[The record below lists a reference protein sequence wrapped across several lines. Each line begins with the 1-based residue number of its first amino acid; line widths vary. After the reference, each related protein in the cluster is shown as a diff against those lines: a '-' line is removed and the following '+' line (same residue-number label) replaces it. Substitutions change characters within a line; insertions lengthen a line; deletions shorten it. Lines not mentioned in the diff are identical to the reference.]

1 MIITKIADGR
11 GKKKHIH
18 IDDEYAF
25 TLNEDFL
32 YTTSLSVGSD
42 ITQDEIDKI
51 KSDYESYRTK
61 HRAMDLLSRRSHSA
75 KELEG
80 KLMRKAS
87 KENAR
92 SAVEKM
98 QQLGFIDDESFA
110 VSYANELW
118 TRKHFARSRIKREL
132 LLKGVD
138 SEIADKTVSELEGDE
153 RERIRELIDKKYLAR
168 MADEKG
174 RNSLFSLLVRLGYA
188 YSDIRCVMSEFKDI
202 EFYED

>member
-1 MIITKIADGR
+1 MTVTRIADGR

-32 YTTSLSVGSD
+32 LMTRLSVGKEL
-42 ITQDEIDKI
+42 TQDEINQI
-51 KSDYESYRTK
+51 KSDYDAFCAK
-61 HRAMDLLSRRSHSA
+61 HRALDLLSRRSHSA

-92 SAVEKM
+92 SAVERM
-98 QQLGFIDDESFA
+98 QELGFIDDEKFA
-110 VSYANELW
+110 FTYANELW
-118 TRKHFARSRIKREL
+118 LRKHFSRSRIRHEL
-132 LLKGVD
+132 LSKGVD
-138 SEIADKTVSELEGDE
+138 REIADMAVEELEGDE
-153 RERIRELIDKKYLAR
+153 RERIRCLIEKKYLSR
-168 MADEKG
+168 MTDEKG
-174 RNSLFSLLVRLGYA
+174 RNSLFSLLVRLGYS
-188 YSDIRCVMSEFKDI
+188 YSDIRGVMSSFKNI

>member
-1 MIITKIADGR
+1 MTVTKIADGR

-32 YTTSLSVGSD
+32 FMTTLSVGSEL
-42 ITQDEIDKI
+42 TQDEIDKI
-51 KSDYESYRTK
+51 KSDYDAFRTK

-75 KELEG
+75 KELEV
-80 KLMRKAS
+80 KLMRKTS
-87 KENAR
+87 KENAQ

-98 QQLGFIDDESFA
+98 QELGFIDDESFA
-110 VSYANELW
+110 ISYANELW
-118 TRKHFARSRIKREL
+118 TRKHFSRSRIRREL

-138 SEIADKTVSELEGDE
+138 SEVADVAVAELDGDE
-153 RERIRELIDKKYLAR
+153 RERIRTLIDKKYLSR
-168 MADEKG
+168 MSDEKG
-174 RNSLFSLLVRLGYA
+174 RNSLFSLLVRLGYS
-188 YSDIRCVMSEFKDI
+188 YSDIRSVMGEFKDL

>member
-1 MIITKIADGR
+1 MTVTKITDGR

-32 YTTSLSVGSD
+32 FMTNLSVGAEL
-42 ITQDEIDKI
+42 TQDEIDDI
-51 KSDYESYRTK
+51 KSQYEAFCTK

-75 KELEG
+75 KELEA
-80 KLMRKAS
+80 KLMRKTS
-87 KENAR
+87 RENAL

-98 QQLGFIDDESFA
+98 EELGFIDDESYA
-110 VSYANELW
+110 RSYASELW
-118 TRKHFARSRIKREL
+118 NRKYFSLSRIKREL

-138 SEIADKTVSELEGDE
+138 RDIAEAVIDELAGDE
-153 RERIRELIDKKYLAR
+153 CDRIRTLINKKYLSR
-168 MADEKG
+168 MSSEKG
-174 RNSLFSLLVRLGYA
+174 RNSLFSLLVRLGYS
-188 YSDIRCVMSEFKDI
+188 YSDIRSVMNEFKDI

>member
-1 MIITKIADGR
+1 MTVTKIADGR

-32 YTTSLSVGSD
+32 LMTGVCVGSEF
-42 ITQDEIDKI
+42 TQDGIDKI
-51 KSDYESYRTK
+51 KSDYDAYRTK

-80 KLMRKAS
+80 KLMRKTS
-87 KENAR
+87 RENAR

-98 QQLGFIDDESFA
+98 QELGFIDDEGFA
-110 VSYANELW
+110 SAYANELW

-138 SEIADKTVSELEGDE
+138 SEIAENAVSELEGDE
-153 RERIRELIDKKYLAR
+153 RERIRTLIEKKYMSR

-174 RNSLFSLLVRLGYA
+174 RNSLFSLFVRLGYA
-188 YSDIRCVMSEFKDI
+188 YSDIRSVMSNDI

>member
-1 MIITKIADGR
+1 MTVTKIADGR

-32 YTTSLSVGSD
+32 FMTSLSVGSE

-51 KSDYESYRTK
+51 KSDYDAFCTK

-75 KELEG
+75 KELES
-80 KLMRKAS
+80 KLMRKTS

-98 QQLGFIDDESFA
+98 QELGFIDDESFA
-110 VSYANELW
+110 TSYANELW
-118 TRKHFARSRIKREL
+118 ARKFFSRSRIKREL
-132 LLKGVD
+132 LFKGVD
-138 SEIADKTVSELEGDE
+138 SEIADIAVAELDGDE
-153 RERIRELIDKKYLAR
+153 RERIRTLIEKKYMSR
-168 MADEKG
+168 MMDEKG
-174 RNSLFSLLVRLGYA
+174 RNSLFSLLVRLGYS
-188 YSDIRCVMSEFKDI
+188 YSDIRSVMNEFKDI